1 MRDGFRGF
9 AEGLRGAPIKLKSHL
24 LLFNSGRKG
33 SLFNADGLLSGQKI
47 FVPINY
53 L

>member
-9 AEGLRGAPIKLKSHL
+9 AEGLGGAPTALKSR

-33 SLFNADGLLSGQKI
+33 SLFNFDGLLSGQKI
-47 FVPINY
+47 LVPINY